1 MEKEDK
7 KNWFYFVVALV
18 KQLKIAFK
26 LSIKF
31 DAGSP
36 LPEQVENLPAEVLF
50 SPAWLYPPRIV
61 YQ

>member
-7 KNWFYFVVALV
+7 KKKFILFCSCIGKATESCIYIINQIWLWFTITRT
-18 KQLKIAFK
+18 K
-26 LSIKF
+26 
-31 DAGSP
+31 
-36 LPEQVENLPAEVLF
+36 NLPAEVLF